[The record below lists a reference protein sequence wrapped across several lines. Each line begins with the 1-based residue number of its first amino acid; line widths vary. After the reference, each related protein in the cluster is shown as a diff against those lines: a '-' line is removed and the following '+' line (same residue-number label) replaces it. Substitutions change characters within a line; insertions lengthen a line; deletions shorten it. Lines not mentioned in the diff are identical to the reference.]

1 MSEDFWQTSGA
12 GMVPCGHLMAV
23 MQRPTLLRRQT
34 LLRCSR
40 QIFGTISSVDDLC
53 VVADHTAVSFQPMV
67 HMCYEAPVTDVGS
80 EFLAAQ
86 AATRQERKQTSTE
99 TPATTT
105 QQFGGECV

>member
-1 MSEDFWQTSGA
+1 
-12 GMVPCGHLMAV
+12 MVAN
-23 MQRPTLLRRQT
+23 
-34 LLRCSR
+34 
-40 QIFGTISSVDDLC
+40 
-53 VVADHTAVSFQPMV
+53 HTAVSFQPMV

-105 QQFGGECV
+105 QQFGGEVCVEESWNSIRTVQQWR